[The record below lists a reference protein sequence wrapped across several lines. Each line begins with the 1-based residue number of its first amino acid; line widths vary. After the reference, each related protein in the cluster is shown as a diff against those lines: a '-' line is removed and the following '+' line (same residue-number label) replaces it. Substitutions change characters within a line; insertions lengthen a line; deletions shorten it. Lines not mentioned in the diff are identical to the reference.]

1 VYALGSVVAM
11 AGMRVIGVGG
21 ILLGVLL
28 VSGCEGDS
36 DDDPGGGAGGAGS
49 AGVAGSQQSA
59 GTGARAAAGDAGRG
73 GSGAGARGGSSG
85 ASPTS
90 GGSGAVA
97 GSSAGGSDQG
107 GGSGDAGASDSA
119 GAAGDAAAGSGGGGA
134 SSGGAGG
141 GGAGGAGG
149 EPLDNWLA
157 IWGGTNA
164 DYARGIAISS
174 NGVLIAAGVFG
185 SASIDLDPTA
195 GVDLHAHLRPVTTG
209 MVSNQDA
216 YVVWLNPDGT
226 YRRGCTLAGN
236 PGSFGSMTLA
246 AGADDSAILAGA
258 FNGTIDFDPGPG
270 EQLVTSQR
278 TGATFVLSLT
288 SSCELAW
295 GYPLY
300 DAILS
305 DYLIAARNRPLAA
318 DAAGN
323 VYLIG
328 TFTEFD
334 FDLGPGMA
342 VRTAMPAGG
351 ADGFLLKLDPD
362 AGFSWVQTLPVVGAS
377 TVAVSPDG
385 DTVVVGGAF
394 GGTVDLD
401 PTEVEELHTAVGT
414 SDGYALA
421 FNADG
426 EFLWNYSHNGQMLSR
441 FSVDTVA
448 IGADGSAV
456 LAAPHNFY
464 LEHRGADGNPLW
476 TWELAYGI
484 RSAQVGLDGR
494 LALLG
499 RLSQGGQ
506 PNPADPMNP
515 TPPSHGRE
523 FVSVFESNGTFVSS
537 LAFGGQSGD
546 TKGDQVIVHAG
557 YAYVTGTIS
566 ENPVSNYSD
575 LPQGDTYV
583 SLRPNGTDDA
593 FLFRFKL
600 P

>member
-1 VYALGSVVAM
+1 
-11 AGMRVIGVGG
+11 MRMIGVGG
-21 ILLGVLL
+21 FSLLGALL
-28 VSGCEGDS
+28 VSACEGDS
-36 DDDPGGGAGGAGS
+36 DRDPDGAAGS
-49 AGVAGSQQSA
+49 AGAAGSQQSA
-59 GTGARAAAGDAGRG
+59 GTGAGAAGGDGGRS
-73 GSGAGARGGSSG
+73 GSGAGARGGAAG
-85 ASPTS
+85 ASPMS
-90 GGSGAVA
+90 GGTGAVA
-97 GSSAGGSDQG
+97 GTSAGGAEQG
-107 GGSGDAGASDSA
+107 GSSGDAGASDGA
-119 GAAGDAAAGSGGGGA
+119 GAAGDSTAGGSGAGAGGA
-134 SSGGAGG
+134 GAGGGGAGG
-141 GGAGGAGG
+141 GGAGGGGG

-174 NGVLIAAGVFG
+174 NGVVIAAGVFG

-226 YRRGCTLAGN
+226 YRRGCTLAGD
-236 PGSFGSMTLA
+236 PGSFGSMTVA
-246 AGADDSAILAGA
+246 AGAADSAILAGA
-258 FNGTIDFDPGPG
+258 FSGTIDFDPGPG
-270 EQLVTSQR
+270 EQLITSQR

-288 SSCELAW
+288 SNCELAW
-295 GYPLY
+295 VFPLY

-305 DYLIAARNRPLAA
+305 DYLIAAKNRPLAT

-334 FDLGPGMA
+334 FDLGPGIA
-342 VRTAMPAGG
+342 LRTAMPSGH
-351 ADGFLLKLDPD
+351 ADGFLLKLEPD
-362 AGFSWVQTLPVVGAS
+362 AALSWVQTLPVVGAS

-385 DTVVVGGAF
+385 DSVVVGGAF

-421 FNADG
+421 FSADG
-426 EFLWNYSHNGQMLSR
+426 DFLWNYSHSGQMLSR

-476 TWELAYGI
+476 TWQSAYGI
-484 RSAQVGLDGR
+484 RSAQVGADGR
-494 LALLG
+494 LTLLG
-499 RLSQGGQ
+499 RLPQGGQ
-506 PNPADPMNP
+506 PNPNDPMNP
-515 TPPSHGRE
+515 TPPFYGRE
-523 FVSVFESNGTFVSS
+523 FVSVFEPTGAFVSS
-537 LAFGGQSGD
+537 LTFGGESVD
-546 TKGDQVIVHAG
+546 TKGDQLIVHGG
-557 YAYVTGTIS
+557 YAYVAGTIS
-566 ENPVSNYSD
+566 ESPVSDYSY
-575 LPQGDTYV
+575 LPEGDTYV
-583 SLRPNGTDDA
+583 SVRPNGTDDA
-593 FLFRFKL
+593 FLFRVKL